1 MRKRFLHALLLGAAI
16 LLALGLP
23 QTGEAQRRGRA
34 VRGQVC
40 GDPAMSC
47 GEANEFQP
55 HDLPFRIPKNAVI
68 WESESF
74 YAVMLKSVS
83 AKENC
88 DAHVPESEREEA
100 QALFPHNK
108 VFADRCP
115 EPGTL
120 YYTGTNSDYR
130 FMAVYAGRTRAEAN
144 RVLDMVRAT
153 GKFQTAN
160 LRRMRTGF
168 NGT

>member
-1 MRKRFLHALLLGAAI
+1 MRKRLMCA
-16 LLALGLP
+16 LALGALAFGVLSFP
-23 QTGEAQRRGRA
+23 REGSAQRRRA

-47 GEANEFQP
+47 GDANTFQP
-55 HDLPFRIPKNAVI
+55 YDLPFRIPRNAVI
-68 WESESF
+68 WESEPF

-88 DAHVPESEREEA
+88 EAHVDEAERLQA
-100 QALFPHNK
+100 QALFPRHK

-115 EPGTL
+115 EAGTL
-120 YYTGTNSDYR
+120 YYSGTNSDYR
-130 FMAVYAGRTRAEAN
+130 FMAVYAGKTRAEAN
-144 RVLDMVRAT
+144 RVLERVRAT
-153 GKFQTAN
+153 GKYPTAN
-160 LRRMRTGF
+160 LRRMQTGF

>member
-1 MRKRFLHALLLGAAI
+1 MRKRLLCTLVVGAVTLLTLSFPLGA
-16 LLALGLP
+16 
-23 QTGEAQRRGRA
+23 EAQRRGRA

-47 GEANEFQP
+47 GEANMFQP
-55 HDLPFRIPKNAVI
+55 YDLQFRIPKNAVI
-68 WESESF
+68 WESEQF

-83 AKENC
+83 AKDNC
-88 DAHVPESEREEA
+88 DAHVAESEREEA
-100 QALFPHNK
+100 QALFPRNK

-115 EPGTL
+115 EAGTL
-120 YYTGTNSDYR
+120 YYTGTNPDYR
-130 FMAVYAGRTRAEAN
+130 FMAVYAGRTRAEAD
-144 RVLDMVRAT
+144 RVLALVRAT
-153 GKFQTAN
+153 GKFPTAN

>member
-1 MRKRFLHALLLGAAI
+1 MRKRLLCVLVLGAVAFA
-16 LLALGLP
+16 ALSV
-23 QTGEAQRRGRA
+23 EAQRRGRT

-40 GDPAMSC
+40 GDPAMRC
-47 GEANEFQP
+47 GQANEFQP
-55 HDLPFRIPKNAVI
+55 HDLQFRIPKNAVI
-68 WESESF
+68 WESEQF

-88 DAHVPESEREEA
+88 ETYVAESEREEA
-100 QALFPHNK
+100 QALFPRHK

-130 FMAVYAGRTRAEAN
+130 FMAVYAGRTRAEAD
-144 RVLDMVRAT
+144 RMLATVRAT
-153 GKFQTAN
+153 GKFPTAN